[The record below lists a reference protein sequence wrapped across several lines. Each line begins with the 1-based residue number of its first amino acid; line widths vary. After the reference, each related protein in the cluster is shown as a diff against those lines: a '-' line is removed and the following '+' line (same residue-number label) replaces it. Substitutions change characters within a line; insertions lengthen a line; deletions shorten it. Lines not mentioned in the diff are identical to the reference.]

1 MKSLHNDHGTV
12 RNSDG
17 YPTILMRTSARARTN
32 VRTLPMPPDH
42 AWESPSRTVQK
53 PYRSGG
59 KRAFDVAIVLL
70 SLPFTLIIVAICALA
85 LWIEGGNPFYRQQRL
100 GFGGKRFSILKLR
113 TMVRNADEVLESHLA
128 SCPKMR
134 KEWNELQKLR
144 VDPRVTR
151 LGAIMRSTS
160 IDELP
165 QLWNVLTGDMSIVG
179 PRPMMPEQLE
189 MYGNPDAYFALRPG
203 ITGYW
208 QISARNDNGFAHR
221 NTVDATYEQEV
232 SFSKD
237 IAVMFKTVGVMA
249 RRTGC

>member
-1 MKSLHNDHGTV
+1 MKSFQNNHGTV

-17 YPTILMRTSARARTN
+17 YPAIMMRTSARERIN
-32 VRTLPMPPDH
+32 VRTLPMPLDH
-42 AWESPSRTVQK
+42 VWGGPSRPVK
-53 PYRSGG
+53 KAYRSFG

-70 SLPFTLIIVAICALA
+70 SLPFTLFIIAICALA

-100 GFGGKRFSILKLR
+100 GFDGKSFSILKLR
-113 TMVRNADEVLESHLA
+113 TMVRNADEVLESHLE
-128 SCPKMR
+128 SCPKVR
-134 KEWNELQKLR
+134 SEWNELQKLR

-151 LGAIMRSTS
+151 LGAFMRSTS

-165 QLWNVLTGDMSIVG
+165 QLWNVLTGEMSIVG

-221 NTVDATYEQEV
+221 NAVDATYEQEL
-232 SFSKD
+232 SLSKD
-237 IAVMFKTVGVMA
+237 VAVMFKTVGVMA